1 MCDIIVYF
9 VAMISWYKVYYDI
22 ILQLMISYMIKTGGE
37 GVERGSE
44 GSEREVEDALSDVG
58 ENQDV

>member
-1 MCDIIVYF
+1 MTQED
-9 VAMISWYKVYYDI
+9 AAEGGPWDLRPATSSDN
-22 ILQLMISYMIKTGGE
+22 QNGGE

>member
-1 MCDIIVYF
+1 MQLREDRGI
-9 VAMISWYKVYYDI
+9 YDRRRVLI
-22 ILQLMISYMIKTGGE
+22 IKTGGE

-44 GSEREVEDALSDVG
+44 GSEREVEDAMSDVG

>member
-1 MCDIIVYF
+1 MQLREDRGIYDRRRVLIIK
-9 VAMISWYKVYYDI
+9 M
-22 ILQLMISYMIKTGGE
+22 GGV